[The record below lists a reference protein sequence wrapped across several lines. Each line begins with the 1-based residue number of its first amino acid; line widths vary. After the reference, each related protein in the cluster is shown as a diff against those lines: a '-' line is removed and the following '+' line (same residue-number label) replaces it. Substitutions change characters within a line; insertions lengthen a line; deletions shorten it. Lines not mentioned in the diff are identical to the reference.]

1 VFWSSGVSTE
11 LTVDEVCSGL
21 ELVELLGVGC
31 VGAHGHGVLD
41 EDDGAADDDQVVELE
56 DGVEDEVVEDGEDD
70 DIVVDEGVVE
80 VVEEG
85 SVVGIEEGVDGL
97 AEGVVGLVEGVGGL
111 AEGVDGLAEGLD
123 GLGESEGFG
132 RGITTL
138 SLLNT
143 LLIAFKSG
151 YFSPH
156 FPLKSS
162 VSIDQIIPPA
172 NCIAL
177 MYCAL
182 IVILSTSSYPT
193 HCLSL

>member
-1 VFWSSGVSTE
+1 MFWSSGVSTE

>member
-1 VFWSSGVSTE
+1 
-11 LTVDEVCSGL
+11 
-21 ELVELLGVGC
+21 
-31 VGAHGHGVLD
+31 VLD
-41 EDDGAADDDQVVELE
+41 EDGVEDVQVVELEDGVEDVQVVELE
-56 DGVEDEVVEDGEDD
+56 DGVEDEVEVVEDGEDD
-70 DIVVDEGVVE
+70 DIVVE
-80 VVEEG
+80 EEG
-85 SVVGIEEGVDGL
+85 FIVGIEEGVDGL
-97 AEGVVGLVEGVGGL
+97 VHDVDGFVEGVDGLVHGVDGLVEGVDGL
-111 AEGVDGLAEGLD
+111 VHGVDGLVEGVDGLAGGLD

>member
-1 VFWSSGVSTE
+1 MPSLLQKNLSVSWSSGVSTE

-21 ELVELLGVGC
+21 KLVELLGVGC
-31 VGAHGHGVLD
+31 VGAHGHEVL
-41 EDDGAADDDQVVELE
+41 DDQVVELE
-56 DGVEDEVVEDGEDD
+56 DEVEVVEDGEDD
-70 DIVVDEGVVE
+70 DIVVE

-85 SVVGIEEGVDGL
+85 IVVGIEGVDGL
-97 AEGVVGLVEGVGGL
+97 AEGVDGLVEGVDGL
-111 AEGVDGLAEGLD
+111 VEGVDGLAEGLD
-123 GLGESEGFG
+123 GLGESDSEGFG